1 MMWHTKTQ
9 DRPASR
15 QVNDYRR
22 VRVPLKGG
30 SQNNNGGG
38 SGDGG
43 GCGCG
48 AVLLLVLCPQTFV
61 GVASTTWR
69 VVGDGIGACPNHCG
83 FVV

>member
-1 MMWHTKTQ
+1 MMWHTRTQ

-48 AVLLLVLCPQTFV
+48 AVLLLAANSMRCESLSARAPC
-61 GVASTTWR
+61 
-69 VVGDGIGACPNHCG
+69 C
-83 FVV
+83 